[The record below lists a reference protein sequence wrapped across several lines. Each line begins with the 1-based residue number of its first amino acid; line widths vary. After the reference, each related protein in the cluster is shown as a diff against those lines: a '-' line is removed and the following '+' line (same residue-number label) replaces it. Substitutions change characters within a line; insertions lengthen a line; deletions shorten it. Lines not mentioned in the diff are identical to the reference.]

1 MTARGLY
8 EALLIELNKVEA
20 PSLLLE
26 DYNYFLNK
34 AIHEYINRRYVLYDT
49 SQQTTDD
56 LQVLTDSVTFKGDVP
71 ADNTVNPPIAAV
83 EYGEIKNNEVQL
95 PENYFHL
102 LNCVVEFEVEKPF
115 KIYPKGDIIT
125 QGARRL
131 TAEKIPLIQNNAF
144 LKPEYR
150 RPYYYIKNSFIPA
163 PDPET
168 VPETG
173 IVDIIAPKLE
183 IRAGNY
189 SSALRIKNVTID
201 YLKTPQKIVL
211 TETQRDDLTDT
222 SQVLEFPD
230 YVGNEIIKN
239 LVVLVLENAGD
250 ERIQTHPQI
259 NMSIPAT
266 ANVAQDAQVPAP
278 TEQRQTNLRQR

>member
-34 AIHEYINRRYVLYDT
+34 AIHEYINRRYALYDT

-56 LQVLTDSVTFKGDVP
+56 LQVLTDSVKFRGDIP
-71 ADNTVNPPIAAV
+71 ADTTVNPPIGAV
-83 EYGEIKNNEVQL
+83 EYDEIEDNEIQL
-95 PENYFHL
+95 PGNYFHL
-102 LNCVVEFEVEKPF
+102 LNCVVEFEVVQPF

-131 TAEKIPLIQNNAF
+131 TAEKIPIIQNNAF

-163 PDPET
+163 NPNTDPVTDE
-168 VPETG
+168 
-173 IVDIIAPKLE
+173 VDIIAPKLE

-189 SSALRIKNVTID
+189 SSALRIKNVSID
-201 YLKTPQKIVL
+201 YLKTPQEIVL

-278 TEQRQTNLRQR
+278 TDQRNTNLRQR

>member
-34 AIHEYINRRYVLYDT
+34 AIHEYINRRYTLYDT

-56 LQVLTDSVTFKGDVP
+56 LQVLTDSVTFNGDEI
-71 ADNTVNPPIAAV
+71 DNDT
-83 EYGEIKNNEVQL
+83 VQL
-95 PENYFHL
+95 PSNYFHL
-102 LNCVVEFEVEKPF
+102 LNCIVSFEVETPF
-115 KIYPKGDIIT
+115 KIYPKGDVIT

-131 TAEKIPLIQNNAF
+131 TAEKIPIIQNNAF

-163 PDPET
+163 DPTTTPPTNE
-168 VPETG
+168 ED
-173 IVDIIAPKLE
+173 IVAPKLE

-189 SSALRIKNVTID
+189 SSALKIKNVTID
-201 YLKTPQKIVL
+201 YLKTPKKIVL
-211 TETQRDDLTDT
+211 TETQRDDLNDT

-230 YVGNEIIKN
+230 YVANEIIKN

-259 NMSIPAT
+259 NMSIPA
-266 ANVAQDAQVPAP
+266 NVTPSQDAQVSAP
-278 TEQRQTNLRQR
+278 TDQRNTNLRQR

>member
-56 LQVLTDSVTFKGDVP
+56 LQVLTDSVKFKGDIP
-71 ADNTVNPPIAAV
+71 ADTTVTPPIDAV
-83 EYGEIKNNEVQL
+83 EYEEIIDNEIQL

-102 LNCVVEFEVEKPF
+102 LNCVVEFEVEQPF
-115 KIYPKGDIIT
+115 KIYPKGSIIT

-131 TAEKIPLIQNNAF
+131 TAEKIPVIQNNAF

-163 PDPET
+163 DPTADPAED
-168 VPETG
+168 EK
-173 IVDIIAPKLE
+173 DIIAPKLE

-189 SSALRIKNVTID
+189 SSALRIKQVTVD
-201 YLKTPQKIVL
+201 YLKTPAVIIL
-211 TETQRDDLTDT
+211 TEAQRDNLTDI

-230 YVGNEIIKN
+230 YVANEIIKN

-259 NMSIPAT
+259 NMSIPS
-266 ANVAQDAQVPAP
+266 NVTPSQDAQVPAP
-278 TEQRQTNLRQR
+278 TEQRNTNLRQR